1 MADMQS
7 SFRVKVTA
15 EGAQSAQQ
23 AIDKLNQA
31 TGQSAQK
38 QQAALSGVIKGM
50 ARMGR
55 LADDLIGKFQRL
67 ESSMRSM
74 SRHARSAAGSGRVA
88 DGTRAFGGTVPT
100 TTGDDRIDEVHARHR
115 DAVNRSTAAPA
126 ARAAAAAAS
135 PVARSMPMTMPQAS
149 AAPSPYAPAPQRGL
163 GPFAHGLLQAM
174 LPGPLGFI
182 QRGPGAMMQ
191 GAGLVA
197 GNVASSLMTMPFTG
211 SGGLGGAA
219 GALGSLVS
227 APLSRYMGNAGNA
240 MGFERQ
246 QMQMA
251 PLLGGYGSFD
261 ANPAETSGM
270 RAEAARYAQGQA
282 AAANRRGA
290 GTGLFAGMFGS
301 QGPGGV
307 SAGDF
312 AGEGMRRARQRA
324 LMAGVGAAGEMGSRL
339 MGADLGA
346 SQQFASQIAASGG
359 GTAQMAGSGFI
370 GAAMAA
376 RTTMG
381 ISPETAGA
389 FALGGRT
396 NAVRGTGAGDPTKM
410 LMDVIQQTR
419 DLGLQGSD
427 AQQYLQQMAEG
438 IRQFQQSGM
447 PLEKD
452 SIYGITR
459 GLTGFGGMGAMQAQ
473 RAAFNLQGRGQDLYD
488 SGPQSSM
495 DLAILQAGG
504 FKGGIDSLLGTE
516 RGFAKDSGKYASA
529 FMDVLPSL
537 TRSDSKETRI
547 SSIYKALKKAG
558 ISSDLGVAE
567 AVEQQMQQNGGKLP
581 AQFAKSLAAGRS
593 GGGNLTAADLQT
605 EAAGMV
611 PSSAK
616 AAAALSNQGVAM
628 GAGASAVSLEL
639 DAAANDAAQV
649 MSRFSGLLLKMAR
662 AAHGASDYVNGGDSM
677 APAIQPVN

>member
-38 QQAALSGVIKGM
+38 QQQALSGVIKGM

-115 DAVNRSTAAPA
+115 EAVDRSTAAPA
-126 ARAAAAAAS
+126 ARAAAAAAAPAS
-135 PVARSMPMTMPQAS
+135 RTMPMPMPQPAAAS
-149 AAPSPYAPAPQRGL
+149 YAPQQQRGM
-163 GPFAHGLLQAM
+163 GPFAHGLLQSM

-191 GAGLVA
+191 GAGLMA
-197 GNVASSLMTMPFTG
+197 GNVASSLMTMPFMG
-211 SGGLGGAA
+211 ASGLASAA
-219 GALGSLVS
+219 GGLGSLVS
-227 APLSRYMGNAGNA
+227 APLSRYMGNAGAA

-261 ANPAETSGM
+261 ANPSETPGM
-270 RAEAARYAQGQA
+270 RAEAARYASGQA

-290 GTGLFAGMFGS
+290 GTGMFAGMFGS
-301 QGPGGV
+301 QAPGGV
-307 SAGDF
+307 SAGDYV
-312 AGEGMRRARQRA
+312 GEGMARARQRA
-324 LMAGVGAAGEMGSRL
+324 RMAGVGAAGAMGQNL
-339 MGADLGA
+339 MGADIGA

-359 GTAQMAGSGFI
+359 GTAQMAGPGFI
-370 GAAMAA
+370 AAAMAA

-381 ISPETAGA
+381 ISPETSGA

-396 NAVRGTGAGDPTKM
+396 NAVRGTGAGDSTKM

-419 DLGLQGSD
+419 DLGLQGAD
-427 AQQYLQQMAEG
+427 AQQYLQQLAEG

-473 RAAFNLQGRGQDLYD
+473 QAAFNMQGKGKGLYD
-488 SGPQSSM
+488 AGPQSSM
-495 DLAILQAGG
+495 DLAILQRGG

-516 RGFAKDSGKYASA
+516 RKFASDSGSYAQA
-529 FMDVLPSL
+529 FMETLPSL
-537 TRSDSKETRI
+537 TKSDSKETRI
-547 SSIYKALKKAG
+547 RSIYQALKDGG
-558 ISSDLGVAE
+558 ISGDIRVAE

-593 GGGNLTAADLQT
+593 GGGTLTAADLQT

-611 PSSAK
+611 PSSSK

-639 DAAANDAAQV
+639 DAAANQAAAV
-649 MSRFSGLLLKMAR
+649 MSRFGGLLLKMAQ
-662 AAHGASDYVNGGDSM
+662 AAHGASDYVSGADSM
-677 APAIQPVN
+677 APSMQPVN